1 MPPVTVA
8 VPPPAPLLYDLKQI
22 GAHYRK
28 VIERRTSEY
37 YERFDP
43 YILDKRPMV
52 RVLVEKTFAHNFP
65 ERVPALLDVGC
76 GTCFYF
82 PLLAQHAETLMG
94 VDVCIPMLDVAQE
107 LIESK
112 GLTNCHVRESS
123 AMQLPFEDESFDV
136 VHSWDFLHHVPDVP
150 KALSEI
156 HRVLKPGGRYVAVE
170 PNLMNP
176 SILWYHV
183 RRRSE
188 WGLLGKNQFNL
199 PRQLRQRFDLSVRY
213 DNTIISFLNDRTQW
227 LWNAVDRFTSFW
239 PTRYLSFRY
248 MMDCRKR

>member
-1 MPPVTVA
+1 M
-8 VPPPAPLLYDLKQI
+8 LLDLKQI
-22 GAHYRK
+22 GVHYRK
-28 VIERRTSEY
+28 IIERKTGEY

-52 RVLVEKTFAHNFP
+52 AELIEKAFEENFP
-65 ERVPALLDVGC
+65 EKIPNLLDVGC

-82 PLLAQHAETLMG
+82 PMLAKHAETLMG

-123 AMQLPFEDESFDV
+123 AMNLPFEDNTFDV
-136 VHSWDFLHHVPDVP
+136 VHSWDFLHHVPDVD
-150 KALSEI
+150 KAISEI
-156 HRVLKPGGRYVAVE
+156 VRVLKPGGRYIGVE
-170 PNLMNP
+170 PNLINP

-188 WGLLGKNQFNL
+188 WGLLRKNQFTVPSL
-199 PRQLRQRFDLSVRY
+199 LRKEFDVSIRY
-213 DNTIISFLNDRTQW
+213 DNTIISFLNPRTKW
-227 LWNAVDRFTSFW
+227 LWKAVDVFTSVW
-239 PTRYLSFRY
+239 PTRYMAFRY
-248 MMDCRKR
+248 MMTCVKKT